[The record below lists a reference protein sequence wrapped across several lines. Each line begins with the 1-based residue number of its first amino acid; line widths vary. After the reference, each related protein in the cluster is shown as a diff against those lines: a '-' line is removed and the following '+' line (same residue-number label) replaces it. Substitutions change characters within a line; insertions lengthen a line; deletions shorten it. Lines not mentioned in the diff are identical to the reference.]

1 MKIQKNKFKDF
12 LKNFINR
19 LKTQDIMTYSS
30 ALSFYFL
37 QASIPLMMV
46 LVSVVSTFLKGNEG
60 IIYEFLNLVPKTTAD
75 IIIKALDIMFASSQ
89 SAAVTTFTI
98 LFALWSATSGVN
110 KLIMAINHAY
120 GLGHQAKAIKQRLMS
135 IVYTIIFIIFIM
147 FLLVFQIYG
156 PTILKILDSKIL
168 NITEK
173 FLGKNLEFII
183 DIVSS
188 PIFAALTTA
197 IPLLIMAAAL
207 GIFYKYAPGN
217 SENRI
222 PFKQAL
228 TGGIFTTITI
238 YVTTFVYS
246 YFINNFSNKSLIYG
260 ALAGILALFIW
271 LLIVSSL
278 LIIGAE
284 IIAAFREGYRDEYF
298 DTNIKPVKNK
308 SNPINKLIS
317 KIKGKINE
325 KWI

>member
-1 MKIQKNKFKDF
+1 MKIQKHKFKDF
-12 LKNFINR
+12 LKNLINR

-46 LVSVVSTFLKGNEG
+46 LVSVVSTFLKGNES
-60 IIYEFLNLVPKTTAD
+60 IIYEFLNLVPETTAD
-75 IIIKALDIMFASSQ
+75 LIMKALDIMFASSQ
-89 SAAVTTFTI
+89 SAAVTTVTI

-120 GLGHQAKAIKQRLMS
+120 GLGHQSKAIKQRLMS
-135 IVYTIIFIIFIM
+135 VVYTIIFIVFIM
-147 FLLVFQIYG
+147 FMLIFQIYG
-156 PTILKILDSKIL
+156 PTILNILDSKIL
-168 NITEK
+168 DITGK
-173 FLGKNLEFII
+173 FLGKNLEYLVDFL
-183 DIVSS
+183 SS
-188 PIFAALTTA
+188 PIFTILTTA
-197 IPLLIMAAAL
+197 IPLLIMAAVL

-228 TGGIFTTITI
+228 TGGIFTTLTI
-238 YVTTFVYS
+238 YVASFVYS

-284 IIAAFREGYRDEYF
+284 VIASFREGYRDEYF
-298 DTNIKPVKNK
+298 DTDLKTEKQEDSPVD
-308 SNPINKLIS
+308 KLVS

-325 KWI
+325 K

>member
-1 MKIQKNKFKDF
+1 MKISKSKFKDF
-12 LKNFINR
+12 LKNLAYR
-19 LKTQDIMTYSS
+19 LKTQDIMTYSA

-46 LVSVVSTFLKGNEG
+46 LVSVVSTVLKGNEK
-60 IIYEFLNLVPKTTAD
+60 IIYEFLDLFPQTTANL
-75 IIIKALDIMFASSQ
+75 IIRALDIVFASSQ
-89 SAAVTTFTI
+89 SAAVTTMTI

-135 IVYTIIFIIFIM
+135 IIFTIVFIVFIV
-147 FLLVFQIYG
+147 FLLIFQIYG
-156 PTILKILDSKIL
+156 PQIINILDSKIL
-168 NITEK
+168 DIAER
-173 FLGKNLEFII
+173 FLGKNLEY
-183 DIVSS
+183 IVDFLSS
-188 PIFAALTTA
+188 PIFTILTTA

-228 TGGIFTTITI
+228 TGGIFTTVAI
-238 YVTTFVYS
+238 YVTSFVYS
-246 YFINNFSNKSLIYG
+246 YFINNFSNKSVIYG

-271 LLIVSSL
+271 LLILSSL

-298 DTNIKPVKNK
+298 DKNIDARQTKI
-308 SNPINKLIS
+308 SPINKIIKS
-317 KIKGKINE
+317 IKGKVNE
-325 KWI
+325 K

>member
-1 MKIQKNKFKDF
+1 
-12 LKNFINR
+12 
-19 LKTQDIMTYSS
+19 MTYSS

-46 LVSVVSTFLKGNEG
+46 LVSVVSRVLKGNET
-60 IIYEFLNLVPKTTAD
+60 IIYEFLNLVPKSTAGL
-75 IIIKALDIMFASSQ
+75 IIKALDIMFASSQ
-89 SAAVTTFTI
+89 SAAVTTVTI
-98 LFALWSATSGVN
+98 LFALWSATSGVD
-110 KLIMAINHAY
+110 KLIAAINHAY
-120 GLGHQAKAIKQRLMS
+120 GLGHQSKAIKQRLMS
-135 IVYTIIFIIFIM
+135 IVYTIIFIVFIM

-168 NITEK
+168 DITGK
-173 FLGKNLEFII
+173 FLGKNLEY
-183 DIVSS
+183 IVDFLSS
-188 PIFAALTTA
+188 PIFTILTTA
-197 IPLLIMAAAL
+197 IPLLIMSAAL

-228 TGGIFTTITI
+228 TGGIFTTFTI
-238 YVTTFVYS
+238 YVTSFVYS

-284 IIAAFREGYRDEYF
+284 VIAAFREGYRDEYF
-298 DTNIKPVKNK
+298 DKDIKPDNDGENPMNK
-308 SNPINKLIS
+308 IVS

-325 KWI
+325 K

>member
-1 MKIQKNKFKDF
+1 MKISKSKFKDF
-12 LKNFINR
+12 LKNLAYR
-19 LKTQDIMTYSS
+19 LKTQDIMTYSA

-46 LVSVVSTFLKGNEG
+46 LVSVVSTVLKGNET
-60 IIYEFLNLVPKTTAD
+60 IIYEFLDLFPQTTAD
-75 IIIKALDIMFASSQ
+75 IIIRALDIVFASSQ
-89 SAAVTTFTI
+89 SAAVTTMTI

-135 IVYTIIFIIFIM
+135 VIFTIVFIVFIM

-156 PTILKILDSKIL
+156 SQILKILDSKIL

-173 FLGKNLEFII
+173 FLGKNLEY
-183 DIVSS
+183 IVDFLSS
-188 PIFAALTTA
+188 PIFTILTTA

-228 TGGIFTTITI
+228 TGGIFTTVAI
-238 YVTTFVYS
+238 YVTSFVYS
-246 YFINNFSNKSLIYG
+246 YFINNFSNKSVIYG

-271 LLIVSSL
+271 LLILSSL

-284 IIAAFREGYRDEYF
+284 IIAAFREGYKDEYF
-298 DTNIKPVKNK
+298 DKNIDARQTKP
-308 SNPINKLIS
+308 SPINKIIKS
-317 KIKGKINE
+317 IKGKVNE
-325 KWI
+325 K

>member
-1 MKIQKNKFKDF
+1 MKIKIKKHKFNDF
-12 LKNFINR
+12 LKNLLNR

-46 LVSVVSTFLKGNEG
+46 LVSVVSTFLKGNET
-60 IIYEFLNLVPKTTAD
+60 IIYEFLNLLPKTTAD
-75 IIIKALDIMFASSQ
+75 LIMKALDIMFASSQ

-110 KLIMAINHAY
+110 KLIAAINHAY
-120 GLGHQAKAIKQRLMS
+120 GLGHQSKAIKQRLMS
-135 IVYTIIFIIFIM
+135 IVYTLIFIIFIM

-173 FLGKNLEFII
+173 FLGKNLEYFI
-183 DIVSS
+183 DLLSS
-188 PIFAALTTA
+188 PIFTILTTA

-228 TGGIFTTITI
+228 TGGIFTTVTI
-238 YVTTFVYS
+238 YLASLGYS

-271 LLIVSSL
+271 LMIVSSL

-284 IIAAFREGYRDEYF
+284 LIAAFREGYKDEYF
-298 DTNIKPVKNK
+298 DKDIKINVKKENT
-308 SNPINKLIS
+308 INKILN
-317 KIKGKINE
+317 KFKGKINE
-325 KWI
+325 K

>member
-12 LKNFINR
+12 LKNLINR

-120 GLGHQAKAIKQRLMS
+120 GLGHQAQAIKQRLMS

-308 SNPINKLIS
+308 SNPMNKLLS
-317 KIKGKINE
+317 KIKGIINE

>member
-308 SNPINKLIS
+308 SNPINILLS
-317 KIKGKINE
+317 GIKGKINE

>member
-19 LKTQDIMTYSS
+19 LKTLDIMTYSS

-46 LVSVVSTFLKGNEG
+46 LVSVVSTFLKGNES

-308 SNPINKLIS
+308 RNPMNKLLS

-325 KWI
+325 K